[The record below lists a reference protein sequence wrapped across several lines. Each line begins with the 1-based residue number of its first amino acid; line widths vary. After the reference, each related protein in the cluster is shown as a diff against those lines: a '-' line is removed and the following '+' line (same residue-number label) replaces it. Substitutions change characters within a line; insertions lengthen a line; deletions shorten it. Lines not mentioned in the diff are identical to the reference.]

1 MKKTSLK
8 LSYDEEKLKAIS
20 VALKSKNKN
29 LNDELIKFLDGLYN
43 KNVPKLLK
51 QFIEESEATETVKE
65 TATETP
71 TE

>member
-51 QFIEESEATETVKE
+51 QFIEESESSETIKE
-65 TATETP
+65 TAVETQS
-71 TE
+71 E

>member
-51 QFIEESEATETVKE
+51 QFIEESESIETTKE
-65 TATETP
+65 TAAETP